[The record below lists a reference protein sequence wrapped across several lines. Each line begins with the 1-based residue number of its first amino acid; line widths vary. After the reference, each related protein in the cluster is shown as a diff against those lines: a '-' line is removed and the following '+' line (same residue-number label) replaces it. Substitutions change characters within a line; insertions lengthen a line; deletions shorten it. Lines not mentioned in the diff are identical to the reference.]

1 MRYISL
7 LMIFLIT
14 HVNLYSQD
22 LLSGKYSTGELK
34 TLFVTQVSWKPFPA
48 ISDREAWSKIDPQVM
63 KNYLEQ
69 ANEWIDY
76 EWPYIPATHS
86 LLIDRTGDRDTY
98 QQVSFQKRTVLG
110 TMILAEIYEN
120 KGRFIDP
127 IINGIWS
134 ICEESWWG
142 VPAHLPKSEEYSGLM
157 DVSDPFVDL
166 FAAETLT
173 FLAWADYFL
182 GDKFD
187 EVSPQIRKRIYYE
200 GNKRIFEPLMA
211 KHHWWMGEEGRRPN
225 NWNPWIC
232 SNWLNSILLLEKNE
246 DTRMHHVSKILDVLD
261 EFLNPYPEDGG
272 CDEGPSYWGA
282 AAASLYDNIEILN
295 TATNGAFAYV
305 SADQKV
311 KNMAAY
317 IYKAQVSKDYF
328 ISFAD
333 ADPQTNVDGAL
344 IYRFS
349 KAVNDP
355 AMMKF
360 GAYYYQPE
368 NRKIGRFHFFRNFYE
383 LFAHEEII
391 KTEKALP
398 LPRDS
403 WFPDLQ
409 VMVSRDKAG
418 TDAGFFI
425 AAKGGHNAESHNH
438 NDIGNFMVFYDGNP
452 VLIDI
457 GRGTYT
463 RKVFSEERYDIWFH
477 RSDHHNTPSINGK
490 QQPPGKDYQATDVSY
505 RMRNSNVTLAENIGT
520 AYPDEADIN
529 RYARSIRLNRGKN
542 VTVTDVYDLKKA
554 DQITQHLMTCY
565 PVEEVKPGTLMLDAN
580 GQKMQITYPTTNTKV
595 EIEKVKLVTMEDQG
609 VIRKWGDNIY
619 RINITNTAPGLKGTF
634 EVKVSKM

>member
-1 MRYISL
+1 MRNISL
-7 LMIFLIT
+7 FMITLIIQS
-14 HVNLYSQD
+14 NLYSQD
-22 LLSGKYSTGELK
+22 LLSGKYPAEDLK
-34 TLFVTQVSWKPFPA
+34 SLLISQDSWKPFPE
-48 ISDREAWSKIDPQVM
+48 INDRDAWSKLDPQLM
-63 KNYLEQ
+63 KGYLEQ

-76 EWPYIPATHS
+76 DWPYIPATYS

-142 VPAHLPKSEEYSGLM
+142 VPAHLPKTEEYSGLM

-232 SNWLNSILLLEKNE
+232 SNWLNSILLLEKDE
-246 DTRMHHVSKILDVLD
+246 EKRIQHVSKILVVLD

-295 TATNGAFAYV
+295 TATNGAFVYV

-317 IYKAQVSKDYF
+317 IYKAQISKDYF

-333 ADPQTNVDGAL
+333 ADPQTTVDGGL
-344 IYRFS
+344 IYRFG

-355 AMMKF
+355 DMMKF
-360 GAYYYQPE
+360 GAYFY
-368 NRKIGRFHFFRNFYE
+368 NSDRKIGRFHYFRNFYE
-383 LFAHEEII
+383 LFAHEEVVN
-391 KTEKALP
+391 TEKVLP

-409 VMVSRDKAG
+409 VMISRDKEG
-418 TDAGFFI
+418 TDDGFFV

-452 VLIDI
+452 VLIDV

-463 RKVFSEERYDIWFH
+463 RKVFSNERYDIWFH
-477 RSDHHNTPSINGK
+477 RSDHHNTPSINGI
-490 QQPPGKDYQATDVSY
+490 QQPPGKDFKATDASY
-505 RMRNSNVTLAENIGT
+505 KVRNSYVSLTENIGT
-520 AYPDEADIN
+520 AYPEDAGVN
-529 RYARSIRLNRGKN
+529 GYVRTIRLNRGKN
-542 VTVTDVYDLKKA
+542 VTVTDSYDLKRGE
-554 DQITQHLMTCY
+554 QITQHLMTAY
-565 PVEEVKPGTLMLDAN
+565 PVELVKPGTLLINAN
-580 GQKMQITYPTTNTKV
+580 GQKMQITYPTANTSV

-609 VIRKWGDNIY
+609 VIKKWGDNIY
-619 RINITNTAPGLKGTF
+619 RINIASASPGLKGQF
-634 EVKVSKM
+634 ELKVSKM

>member
-1 MRYISL
+1 MRFITL
-7 LMIFLIT
+7 LLIGLIT
-14 HVNLYSQD
+14 QPSMYSQD
-22 LLSGKYSTGELK
+22 LLSGQYAIDEL
-34 TLFVTQVSWKPFPA
+34 TELFIPQDSWNPFPEIA
-48 ISDREAWSKIDPQVM
+48 DRETWNKMDPQVRQ
-63 KNYLEQ
+63 NFIDQ

-76 EWPYIPATHS
+76 EWPYIPATYS
-86 LLIDRTGDRDTY
+86 LLIERTGDRNTY
-98 QQVSFQKRTVLG
+98 QQVSFQKRAVLG
-110 TMILAEIYEN
+110 TMILAEIFEN
-120 KGRFIDP
+120 EGRFIDP

-142 VPAHLPKSEEYSGLM
+142 VPAHLPKTDEHAGLM

-182 GDKFD
+182 GDQFD
-187 EVSPQIRKRIYYE
+187 EVSPQIRKRIYHE
-200 GNKRIFEPLMA
+200 GNKRIFEPLME

-232 SNWLNSILLLEKNE
+232 SNWLNSILLLEKDE
-246 DTRMHHVSKILDVLD
+246 EKRIQHVSKILVVLD

-305 SADQKV
+305 TEDQKV

-333 ADPQTNVDGAL
+333 ADPQTSVDGAL
-344 IYRFS
+344 IYRFGR
-349 KAVNDP
+349 AVNDP

-360 GAYYYQPE
+360 GAYYYKPE
-368 NRKIGRFHFFRNFYE
+368 NRKIGRFHYFRNFYE
-383 LFAHEEII
+383 LFAHDELIQ
-391 KTEKALP
+391 TEKALP

-409 VMVSRDKAG
+409 VMVSRDKSG
-418 TDAGFFI
+418 TDEGFFL

-463 RKVFSEERYDIWFH
+463 RKVFSNERYDIWFH
-477 RSDHHNTPSINGK
+477 RSDHHNTPTINGA
-490 QQPPGKDYQATDVSY
+490 QQPPGKDFKATDASY
-505 RMRNSNVTLAENIGT
+505 KVRNSYVSLTENIGT
-520 AYPDEADIN
+520 AYPEEAGIDQYT
-529 RYARSIRLNRGKN
+529 RTIRLNRGKN
-542 VTVTDVYDLKKA
+542 VIVSDSYALKEGE
-554 DQITQHLMTCY
+554 QITQHLMTCY
-565 PVEEVKPGTLMLDAN
+565 PVEEVKPGTLMINAN
-580 GQKMQITYPTTNTKV
+580 GKKMQITYPPSNTTVN
-595 EIEKVKLVTMEDQG
+595 IEKVPLVTMEDQG
-609 VIRKWGDNIY
+609 VIQKWGDNIY
-619 RINITNTAPGLKGTF
+619 RINITNTSPGLKGSF
-634 EVKVSKM
+634 EMKVSKM